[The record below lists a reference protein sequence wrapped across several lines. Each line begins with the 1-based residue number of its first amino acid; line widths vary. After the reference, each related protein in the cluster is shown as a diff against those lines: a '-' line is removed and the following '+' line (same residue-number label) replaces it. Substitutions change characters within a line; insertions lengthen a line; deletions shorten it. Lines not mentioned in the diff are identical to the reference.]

1 MAELVPIPQLERSV
15 LFSSL
20 RANLRG
26 VGRHLPARL
35 KRDYMR
41 AQKRFEMLAREAG
54 QNGVERPLA
63 SLPSFWRVYEEVQLL
78 VHEVNIHLA
87 DQKWES

>member
-1 MAELVPIPQLERSV
+1 
-15 LFSSL
+15 
-20 RANLRG
+20 
-26 VGRHLPARL
+26 
-35 KRDYMR
+35 MR